1 MLAAI
6 FVCRWERT
14 FCCSKY
20 NIALLACL
28 LLRGVCGGAAGL
40 LSILTW
46 GAKGSKDVALPIT
59 VGPLGGGEK
68 GPRGKI

>member
-1 MLAAI
+1 MTD
-6 FVCRWERT
+6 ER
-14 FCCSKY
+14 
-20 NIALLACL
+20 
-28 LLRGVCGGAAGL
+28 VGGNAAGI

-59 VGPLGGGEK
+59 VGPKGGGEK

>member
-1 MLAAI
+1 MSGSALP
-6 FVCRWERT
+6 VCDE
-14 FCCSKY
+14 
-20 NIALLACL
+20 
-28 LLRGVCGGAAGL
+28 GVLGGAAGV

-46 GAKGSKDVALPIT
+46 GAKGSKDVKLPIT